1 MSYFSDYIAQQRLN
15 LQQESNSLARQKMS
29 LQQSN
34 FERQMQ
40 ANYENEVRRNETNLE
55 IANIQAQNNLDVHIV
70 DNLMQGTNQF
80 FTFLQGE
87 ISKQNAHDMEM
98 ERLDF
103 EQRSNRVLEI
113 LRSKNRLA
121 EINLQHELN
130 QQNEDKEKVDKYI
143 RNFLDQM
150 SN

>member
-15 LQQESNSLARQKMS
+15 LQQESNNLARQKMS

-40 ANYENEVRRNETNLE
+40 ANYDRNETDLE

-121 EINLQHELN
+121 EIKLQHELN